1 MNGAI
6 VFQLTGQ
13 HRGLLLAAQKKGMLA
28 NDTTNTFGRGKD

>member
-13 HRGLLLAAQKKGMLA
+13 LCSLLLAAQKKGMLA
-28 NDTTNTFGRGKD
+28 NSTTNTFGRAKD